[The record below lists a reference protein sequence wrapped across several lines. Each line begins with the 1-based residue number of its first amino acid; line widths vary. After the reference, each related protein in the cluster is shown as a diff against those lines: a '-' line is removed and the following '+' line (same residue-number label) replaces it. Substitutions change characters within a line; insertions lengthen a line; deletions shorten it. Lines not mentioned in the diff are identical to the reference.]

1 MDPIAEVPDI
11 PPVEIPKAI
20 CHKPKQY
27 CFGKSVTI
35 EEFTADNQWCV
46 MASATIKSIECAE
59 LVSNLLNS
67 LDIVNSI
74 ASTFSKKAVARLP
87 GFVIP
92 RVPKERTDLY
102 PGRHWHW
109 NSFISKIQRISVLLV
124 LSNHD
129 SYLSSKPD

>member
-35 EEFTADNQWCV
+35 EEFTADNQCWCV

-67 LDIVNSI
+67 DCIHIFKKSGCEI
-74 ASTFSKKAVARLP
+74 A
-87 GFVIP
+87 GFC
-92 RVPKERTDLY
+92 Y
-102 PGRHWHW
+102 
-109 NSFISKIQRISVLLV
+109 SQ
-124 LSNHD
+124 
-129 SYLSSKPD
+129 SSKGTN